1 MSFNAPDIRQFK
13 LTGSTVGDVHF
24 PKVTALLPLN
34 GSNGGTSA
42 TDESNSNAT
51 VTFQGSSTT
60 STAQSK
66 FGGSSLYVPNSNPA
80 GVYISGVGSTITFTG
95 DFTVEFWIYRV
106 QATAVSNQTV
116 GPIIGTQSISD
127 SSNATNYFVAMSL
140 GYLTSSATEGKLYS
154 SSNGSSW
161 NVANGVSLGTG
172 SAGTVGQWVHMAL
185 TRSGTTWSYYV
196 DGTRTYTGT
205 LGSDTLS
212 TPGSYIT
219 LGKSWNTGGSFE
231 AYYSDFRITQ
241 GLARYTGASVTVPTS
256 AHLTSAGD
264 VNKQIV
270 VNSDADGVAIG
281 TGGINQA
288 RIAKAWVHFDGTE
301 AAADMIG
308 ASYNVSSIT
317 DIDTG
322 RYTINFATALTDA
335 NYSAVM
341 YTNAYDGDA
350 AGGFLNHFVGG
361 LNTRTTTSIR
371 LESYSSSAYP
381 DASLCDVIIFG
392 N

>member
-1 MSFNAPDIRQFK
+1 MRQFK
-13 LTGSTVGDVHF
+13 LDKIKATGTTVGDVHF
-24 PKVTALLPLN
+24 PKVKLLLPFDGTN
-34 GSNGGTSA
+34 GA
-42 TDESNSNAT
+42 T
-51 VTFQGSSTT
+51 STT
-60 STAQSK
+60 DSSNTGNTITFNGNAQISTTQSK
-66 FGGSSLYVPNSNPA
+66 FGSSSAYFDGTGDYIDLGGSSLSSVCDSGDFALEFWFYQDSRSSWTSLITNYGTNSGGWA
-80 GVYISGVGSTITFTG
+80 VYINNNSPNELYWWHHNGSQYVYLNHSQGTRTTITLDT
-95 DFTVEFWIYRV
+95 WHHAAI
-106 QATAVSNQTV
+106 
-116 GPIIGTQSISD
+116 
-127 SSNATNYFVAMSL
+127 
-140 GYLTSSATEGKLYS
+140 
-154 SSNGSSW
+154 
-161 NVANGVSLGTG
+161 
-172 SAGTVGQWVHMAL
+172 
-185 TRSGTTWSYYV
+185 TRSGNTWRLFLNGIQEDTITDSNNITASNGAV
-196 DGTRTYTGT
+196 HSGLRLGTINAGLDYPLHG
-205 LGSDTLS
+205 
-212 TPGSYIT
+212 YI
-219 LGKSWNTGGSFE
+219 
-231 AYYSDFRITQ
+231 DDVRITN
-241 GLARYTGASVTVPTS
+241 GDARYTSNFTPPTT

-264 VNKQIV
+264 VNKHIV
-270 VNSDADGVAIG
+270 VNSSADGVAIG

-350 AGGFLNHFVGG
+350 AGGFLNHFAGG

-371 LESYSSSAYP
+371 LESYSSAAYP

>member
-1 MSFNAPDIRQFK
+1 MALSK
-13 LTGSTVGDVHF
+13 LRLGQLKPADGSTTVGDVHF

-66 FGGSSLYVPNSNPA
+66 FGGSSLYVPNSHPA
-80 GVYISGVGSTITFTG
+80 GVYISGVGSSITFTA
-95 DFTVEFWIYRV
+95 DFTIEWWVYRV
-106 QATAVSNQTV
+106 QATTV
-116 GPIIGTQSISD
+116 AGQVIGPIIGSASV
-127 SSNATNYFVAMSL
+127 SNHSGNYLAMSL
-140 GYLTSSATEGKLYS
+140 GYLGSAATEALLYS

-161 NVANGVSLGTG
+161 NIASGVSLGTG

-185 TRSGTTWSYYV
+185 TRSGTTWSFYV

-205 LGSDTLS
+205 LGSATLS
-212 TPGSYIT
+212 TPGTYLT
-219 LGKSWNTGGSFE
+219 LGKSWDTTANFE

-264 VNKQIV
+264 VNKHII

-288 RIAKAWVHFDGTE
+288 RIAKAWAEFDGSGITLN
-301 AAADMIG
+301 

-317 DIDTG
+317 DHGNRD
-322 RYTINFATALTDA
+322 YTINFSTAMTDT
-335 NYSAVM
+335 NYSI
-341 YTNAYDGDA
+341 
-350 AGGFLNHFVGG
+350 VGSNIG
-361 LNTRTTTSIR
+361 QTASYNWSVVTGMGTAKTTSAARINVPHIND
-371 LESYSSSAYP
+371 SSLYGNDP
-381 DASLCDVIIFG
+381 DAVNVIAFG